1 MKKLIAAILLL
12 SLVLSLAACRE
23 SGDIRG
29 TQDVITK
36 PAGTTAPSAATTPS
50 THPDDPTTLNTEPPA
65 PTGGEKDPTQA
76 PTEPAA
82 TVDPGQ
88 TVGVS
93 YKSNFIG
100 IGCNLGSG
108 WRFYTDAE
116 IRQLNQIATDLGGDA
131 YEDALKNAQV
141 LYDMFA
147 VSSNGMD
154 NINVVLEKVDPLTLA
169 LLDTGDN
176 FEATIPVLKDT
187 FGSMGYRDISCI
199 IDTLWLGDKE
209 LDCLQTTAVI
219 DGIKLYQTI
228 FCIKCEGYLASV
240 TLTSYGQDLTSELLG
255 YFYPL

>member
-1 MKKLIAAILLL
+1 MKKLITAICLL

-23 SGDIRG
+23 SGNIRG
-29 TQDVITK
+29 TQDGITDPTTL

-50 THPDDPTTLNTEPPA
+50 TGPEDPTEPPA

-76 PTEPAA
+76 PT
-82 TVDPGQ
+82 VDPGQ
-88 TVGVS
+88 TTGVS

-100 IGCNLGSG
+100 IGCNLASG
-108 WRFYTDAE
+108 WRFYTDEE

-141 LYDMFA
+141 RYDMFA

-154 NINVVLEKVDPLTLA
+154 NINVMLEKVDPLKLA

-187 FGSMGYRDISCI
+187 FDSMGYRDISCI
-199 IDTLWLGDKE
+199 IDTLWLGDEE

-219 DGIKLYQTI
+219 DGVTLYQTI

-240 TLTSYGQDLTSELLG
+240 TLTSYGQDLTNELLG
-255 YFYPL
+255 YFYTL